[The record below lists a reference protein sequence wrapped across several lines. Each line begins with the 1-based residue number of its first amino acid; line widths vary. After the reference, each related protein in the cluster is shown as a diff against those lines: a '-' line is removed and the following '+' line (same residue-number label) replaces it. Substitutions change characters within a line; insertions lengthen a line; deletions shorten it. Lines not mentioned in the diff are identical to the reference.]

1 MATIQDKKNYI
12 LSGHRFLGSV
22 VTIQSFKI
30 NDLMAKCFPTIITDS
45 VLCGFCKTTQ
55 CTTIFSF
62 SDDDN
67 DFVTFVVHSRVA
79 IAVITVTSGLD
90 TQTRLMGHFPLY

>member
-1 MATIQDKKNYI
+1 MKKNYI

-45 VLCGFCKTTQ
+45 VLCGFSKTTQ

-90 TQTRLMGHFPLY
+90 TQTRLMGHFALY